1 LRQDLSLFSKCK
13 TVDCRPLIQADTDYR
28 GGGPISTFDNREKS
42 EEARYKHD
50 EEFRFRII
58 ARRNKLLGLWA
69 AEQMG
74 LSESDANAYA
84 SEIVELQFEKDG
96 DSAVLLKIFT
106 DLASKGLDISD
117 GSVRAQMDDCLA
129 QATAQLTA

>member
-1 LRQDLSLFSKCK
+1 M
-13 TVDCRPLIQADTDYR
+13 
-28 GGGPISTFDNREKS
+28 STFDNREKS

-50 EEFRFRII
+50 EELRFRII

-74 LSESDANAYA
+74 LSENDSNAYA

-96 DSAVLLKIFT
+96 DSAVLQKISA

-117 GSVRAQMDDCLA
+117 SSVRAQMDDCLA
-129 QATAQLTA
+129 QATAQLKT